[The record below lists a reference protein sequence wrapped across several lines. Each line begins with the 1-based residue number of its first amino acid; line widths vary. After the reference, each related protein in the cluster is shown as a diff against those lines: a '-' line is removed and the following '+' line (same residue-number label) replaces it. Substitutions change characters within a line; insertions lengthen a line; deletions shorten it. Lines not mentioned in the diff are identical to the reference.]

1 MRRSTDSF
9 HGRSFPPT
17 RTILTIQMS
26 ARTNM
31 ASRTVFSDQMR
42 AALDMRATTHV
53 CPADVEA
60 TLAKLPYFRAR
71 GGAGG
76 RGGGT
81 RFPVLGGGGGAP
93 AGGAGTGWR
102 HGGGGGG
109 APRSSVSEDGFQQ
122 VWHGRRGG
130 DAWKRRET
138 GAGAGRLPELVVPPT
153 AAATASVA
161 TAPVVLPAAPSG
173 AKQFSAASVRAGV
186 DMEDRLLARVKGKIN
201 KFGYGT
207 YDATKAFMQQI
218 LDSDEPEFLDEFMKF
233 VFQKAATEASFCPLY
248 ARLLH
253 ELADEFPHLRT
264 VMTRLFRDYT
274 AIFTELETAP
284 DVGTADYAAFL
295 EAQERKKF
303 RRGYSQFVGELVKCG
318 EAECE
323 AFANVLRQIVSVLE
337 TNKDKADSKAM
348 CEEYIDCLAN
358 MCTSASGL
366 MTGAD
371 WAETLKG
378 RLAALVQIPR
388 SEVPGLTNKGRF
400 ALMDLVDY
408 ANRGWKAK

>member
-1 MRRSTDSF
+1 
-9 HGRSFPPT
+9 
-17 RTILTIQMS
+17 
-26 ARTNM
+26 M
-31 ASRTVFSDQMR
+31 ASRTVFSEQMR
-42 AALDMRATTHV
+42 AALDMRTAATYP
-53 CPADVEA
+53 CPSDVEA
-60 TLAKLPYFRAR
+60 VLAKLPYFRTPTASAAR
-71 GGAGG
+71 GG
-76 RGGGT
+76 RP
-81 RFPVLGGGGGAP
+81 RFPVLGGGSGGGGGSSGP
-93 AGGAGTGWR
+93 AGGAGGGWR
-102 HGGGGGG
+102 HGG
-109 APRSSVSEDGFQQ
+109 ASRSGPVSEDGFQQ

-130 DAWKRRET
+130 DAWKRRDT
-138 GAGAGRLPELVVPPT
+138 TTPIPAPATAATPAPPT
-153 AAATASVA
+153 AVSLPPIAAAATTAASVA
-161 TAPVVLPAAPSG
+161 APPT

-264 VMTRLFRDYT
+264 VMTKLFRDYT
-274 AIFTELETAP
+274 AIFTELEKAP

-303 RRGYSQFVGELVKCG
+303 RRGYSQFVGELVKSG
-318 EAECE
+318 EADCE
-323 AFANVLRQIVSVLE
+323 AFANVLSQIVTVLE
-337 TNKDKADSKAM
+337 TNKDKVDAKAM

-358 MCTSASGL
+358 MCKSASGL
-366 MTGAD
+366 MKSEE
-371 WAETLKG
+371 WAVGFKG
-378 RLAALVQIPR
+378 RLSALVQIPR
-388 SEVPGLTNKGRF
+388 TEVPGLTNKGRF

-408 ANRGWKAK
+408 ANRGWAAK